1 MLDAICRQVSTNTG
15 CRWWP
20 LAVFFNSLD
29 VACIGAWTICRQ
41 FTRSNVPCREFTQQL
56 STEAMY
62 SCSAKTSAL
71 PSPSTGV
78 GLLHGWHLPACKSYL
93 DSPAHSLVSSSL
105 SSSPLSSSITPSLF
119 HSRLKT
125 YLFDKSFPPWQ
136 QDRTGPITLI
146 VLFLVSHFNL
156 LFIPCGRLSW
166 LPVSFLQHVKYT
178 LSYRIVLS
186 QRVHCH

>member
-1 MLDAICRQVSTNTG
+1 MGLGALTSLLNLSPSQHRYATALDMLDAICRQVSTNTG

-56 STEAMY
+56 STEAMS

-119 HSRLKT
+119 RSRLKT
-125 YLFDKSFPPWQ
+125 YIFNKSFTHY
-136 QDRTGPITLI
+136 R
-146 VLFLVSHFNL
+146 LFLP
-156 LFIPCGRLSW
+156 IG
-166 LPVSFLQHVKYT
+166 LP
-178 LSYRIVLS
+178 
-186 QRVHCH
+186 